1 MIQGISE
8 RNQPRG
14 IYEPMNQTL
23 AQRIAVEGV
32 KVEGIRDAFRT
43 TISETNVVDIG
54 KMVMYSAN
62 GKPIHLNP
70 TGAMINVYA

>member
-32 KVEGIRDAFRT
+32 KVESIREVFRS

-54 KMVMYSAN
+54 KIAAYSAN
-62 GKPIHLNP
+62 GKAIHLNP